1 MTQQSMIVG
10 GGCFWCIEA
19 AFNQVHGVSSAI
31 SGYCGGTKE
40 DANYNDVC
48 SGNTKQVEVVKVT
61 FDSNEIDFTRLLS
74 LFFSIHD
81 ATQVNRQGNDIGPQY
96 RSVIFYENSQQQEIA
111 ESLIQTMNHQQLF
124 DKDIA
129 TQVEA
134 ASPFY
139 PAEDYH
145 QGYYL
150 KNPNQGYCM
159 AVVAPKFQK
168 FKAQYAD
175 LLKK

>member
-1 MTQQSMIVG
+1 
-10 GGCFWCIEA
+10 
-19 AFNQVHGVSSAI
+19 
-31 SGYCGGTKE
+31 
-40 DANYNDVC
+40 
-48 SGNTKQVEVVKVT
+48 
-61 FDSNEIDFTRLLS
+61 
-74 LFFSIHD
+74 
-81 ATQVNRQGNDIGPQY
+81 
-96 RSVIFYENSQQQEIA
+96 
-111 ESLIQTMNHQQLF
+111 MNHQQLF